1 MWDQTGFPLYTDVF
15 MAEPGSAPDMKPAN
29 QTKEM
34 GERHG
39 AFYHK
44 LFSHLMFPPRPISD
58 CAEVLSLSVLL
69 LGNRQSGRSSVGN
82 ALIGQCAN

>member
-1 MWDQTGFPLYTDVF
+1 MYTDVF
-15 MAEPGSAPDMKPAN
+15 MAEPDSSPDMKPAN

-44 LFSHLMFPPRPISD
+44 LFSRLMYQPRPISD